1 MAAET
6 KLPPFPAP
14 ETPSLGTGSPPAA
27 TDSKELAGF
36 GRGESEPARAQ
47 KPEGPWSWRA
57 ARMQAGDPYRR
68 EVVRF
73 AVAWRALTLL
83 LQALSNASIPDHA
96 ADAFSPPRPE
106 PPGPGDRLLDRL
118 LGGLGRWDAEYFLF
132 VAEHGYLLEPSLAFF
147 PGFPLALRAGAELAL
162 GPLRPLLGLRSR
174 LLLAGVLLNALAS
187 ALAAAALYELGC
199 RVLARRRLAFLA
211 ALLFSLSPAGVFLAA
226 AYSESLFA
234 LATFSAME
242 RLESGRARAAGLL
255 FALAAAVRSNG
266 LLGAGFLLHGLARAL
281 LSGGPR
287 PAARVLRLAAAS
299 LLGAAAVGLPFA
311 LFQAYAYFQ
320 FCRPDSARP
329 VPGPLRRLAEERGYR
344 VVGGEAPPW
353 CSWPLPLAYGYVQDA
368 YWNVGFLRYFELK
381 QAPNF
386 LLAAPVAALVAWAA
400 WTYVAANPRHC
411 LRLGLVEAD
420 KPGDG
425 FLGPRVFVY
434 VVHATAL
441 LLFGVLCMHVQ
452 VLTRFLASSSPVPYW
467 FAAHLLEESG
477 SRGGSR
483 PREPEAQPGRPGNP
497 VLELLW
503 NWGACPAVAR
513 LVLGYFLTYWALG
526 LLLHCNF
533 LPWT

>member
-1 MAAET
+1 
-6 KLPPFPAP
+6 
-14 ETPSLGTGSPPAA
+14 
-27 TDSKELAGF
+27 
-36 GRGESEPARAQ
+36 
-47 KPEGPWSWRA
+47 
-57 ARMQAGDPYRR
+57 MQAGDPYRW

-73 AVAWRALTLL
+73 AVAWRALTLV
-83 LQALSNASIPDHA
+83 LQALSNALIPDHA
-96 ADAFSPPRPE
+96 ADAFSPPRLDT
-106 PPGPGDRLLDRL
+106 PGPGDRLLDRL

-162 GPLRPLLGLRSR
+162 WPLSPLLGLRSR

-187 ALAAAALYELGC
+187 ALAAGALYQLGC
-199 RVLARRRLAFLA
+199 RVLARRRPAFLA
-211 ALLFSLSPAGVFLAA
+211 ALLFSLSPASVFLAA

-266 LLGAGFLLHGLARAL
+266 LLGAGFLLHHLARGL
-281 LSGGPR
+281 LRGGPR
-287 PAARVLRLAAAS
+287 PAARILRLAAAS
-299 LLGAAAVGLPFA
+299 LSGVAAVGLPFA
-311 LFQAYAYFQ
+311 LFQAYAYSR
-320 FCRPDSARP
+320 FCRPGPVRP
-329 VPGPLRRLAEERGYR
+329 VPGPLQRLAAERGYR

-386 LLAAPVAALVAWAA
+386 LLAAPVAALGAWAA

-411 LRLGLVEAD
+411 LRLGLVEARSHAGAG

-452 VLTRFLASSSPVPYW
+452 VLTRFLASSSPVLYW
-467 FAAHLLEESG
+467 FAAHLLEESL

-483 PREPEAQPGRPGNP
+483 PREPEAQTGRPGNP

-503 NWGACPAVAR
+503 NWGACPTVAR
-513 LVLGYFLTYWALG
+513 VVLGYFLTYWALG